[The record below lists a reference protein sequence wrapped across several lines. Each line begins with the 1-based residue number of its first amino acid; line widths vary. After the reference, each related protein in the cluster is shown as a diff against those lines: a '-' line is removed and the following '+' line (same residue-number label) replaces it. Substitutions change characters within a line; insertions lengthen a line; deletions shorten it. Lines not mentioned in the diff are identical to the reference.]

1 MKSRYK
7 KKINTFETTKSKR
20 QHALELSRTLL
31 RDLDLE
37 KISASNAVQRLQRIA
52 RLTSKKELM
61 RKADEQLTEM
71 ASYNNVAGAEKDLKK
86 MFADRKAE
94 SLIAHGT

>member
-1 MKSRYK
+1 
-7 KKINTFETTKSKR
+7 
-20 QHALELSRTLL
+20 
-31 RDLDLE
+31 
-37 KISASNAVQRLQRIA
+37 
-52 RLTSKKELM
+52 M